1 MITKR
6 VAVLALAVIT
16 ASTVQAQ
23 SAQSPLP
30 AKFWVSASPM
40 VHLGRNSDYG
50 VVGGAL
56 GLAAS
61 TQRWELRVSVAQ
73 YHNLYRAGCQDD
85 CAHGI
90 ESSRELAVLTRS
102 LHRTDRTVWYWG
114 PSFGWVGSRNGTTTA
129 VGITLGYD
137 RAWGRRT
144 VLRLEAH
151 GLQALHGSEDVSWV
165 GGSFHRPAIRQF
177 VVTAG
182 LGFHAPM

>member
-23 SAQSPLP
+23 SAQSPAP

-40 VHLGRNSDYG
+40 VHLGQNSHYG
-50 VVGGAL
+50 VLGGAL

-61 TQRWELRVSVAQ
+61 TQRWELRLSVAQ
-73 YHNLYRAGCQDD
+73 YHNIGRAGCQDD
-85 CAHGI
+85 CADGI

-102 LHRTDRTVWYWG
+102 LYRTDRTVWYWG
-114 PSFGWVGSRNGTTTA
+114 PTFGWVSSRTITTSA
-129 VGITLGYD
+129 VGITLGCD

-151 GLQALHGSEDVSWV
+151 GLQALHGKDDVSLF
-165 GGSFHRPAIRQF
+165 GGSFYRPAVRQG
-177 VVTAG
+177 VVSVG
-182 LGFHAPM
+182 LGFLAPM